1 MIFSSKVNFP
11 ANLGKNNEYTEK
23 NMNKL
28 WGWLSLG
35 ETKTHNNTELLV
47 SMGKT
52 AHTRTDEI
60 TSSIHGNCALATDNP
75 HSLADEQN
83 LHVILIGQPR
93 IDGGIPPTSTA
104 QQFLTLWRQ
113 FGRDALQKIS
123 GPFALVVIDS
133 HANTAL
139 LAIDRIGVHSLA
151 FSTSGNNLVFASRAD
166 TVAAHPEVGT
176 QISAQALYNYFYF
189 FDVPAPGTIFQNVE
203 KLLPGQYAWFENGQL
218 ERNFYWHLRYR
229 DQPRKDFEPMS
240 QRFHKIL
247 RESVGRSADDESA
260 AAFLSG
266 GTDSSTVAGILSELR
281 GKPARTYSIG
291 FSAEGFDEMAYA
303 RIAAKRFGLDMR
315 EYYLKPQDILDTLPV
330 IARQYDEP
338 FANESAV
345 PTYFCAKM
353 AHADGYRVM
362 LAGDGGDEIF
372 GGNARYAKQKIF
384 ETYHTLPASL
394 RHGLIEPFAALPGLD
409 RLPPSRKLQ
418 SYLRQANTPLPE
430 RMESYNYTY
439 RQPLEQMF
447 TVDFLANI
455 NPHMPVAML
464 KDAYDRT
471 ESRSYIN
478 RMLHLDL
485 KFTLAD
491 NDLRKVNGMTEA
503 AGIEVRYPL
512 LDDAMVAFSGEVPPD
527 WKVKGQYL
535 RWFFKQALKGY
546 LPDEII
552 NKSKH
557 GFGLPFG
564 IWARDYAPLRERIE
578 DRLSDFKK
586 RGWIQPAYI
595 DQIRAEHMTEHATYF
610 GKMLWVI
617 VMLEEWLDQRNL

>member
-1 MIFSSKVNFP
+1 
-11 ANLGKNNEYTEK
+11 
-23 NMNKL
+23 MNKV
-28 WGWLSLG
+28 WGWLSQDISEFQHSSERL
-35 ETKTHNNTELLV
+35 TT
-47 SMGKT
+47 MGKT
-52 AHTRTDEI
+52 AHTQSANI
-60 TSSIHGNCALATDNP
+60 ASSIQGNCALATDST
-75 HSLADEQN
+75 HSIAEQDG
-83 LHVILIGQPR
+83 LRVALIGQPR
-93 IDGGIPPTSTA
+93 MEDVSAATSPA
-104 QQFLTLWRQ
+104 QQFLALWQQ

-123 GPFALVVIDS
+123 GAFALVVLDS

-151 FSTSGNNLVFASRAD
+151 FAKHGSGLVFASRAD
-166 TVAAHPEVGT
+166 TVAAHPEVGS

-189 FDVPAPGTIFQNVE
+189 FDIPAPGTIFRGVE

-218 ERNFYWHLRYR
+218 GRNFYWHLKYR
-229 DQPRKDFEPMS
+229 DQPRNDFAPMS
-240 QRFHKIL
+240 ERFHKIL
-247 RESVGRSADDESA
+247 RESVGRSAENELTA
-260 AAFLSG
+260 TFLSG

-281 GKPARTYSIG
+281 DKPVRTYSIG
-291 FSAEGFDEMAYA
+291 FSADGFDEMEYA

-315 EYYLKPQDILDTLPV
+315 EYYLKPQDILDILPV
-330 IARQYDEP
+330 IAGHYDEP

-345 PTYFCAKM
+345 PTYFCARM
-353 AHADGYRVM
+353 AHDDGYRVM

-384 ETYHTLPASL
+384 ETYHNLPAAL
-394 RHGLIEPFAALPGLD
+394 RHGLIEPLAALPGLD
-409 RLPPSRKLQ
+409 RFPPSRKLQ
-418 SYLRQANTPLPE
+418 SYLRQANMPLPE

-439 RQPLEQMF
+439 RQPLAQMF
-447 TVDFLANI
+447 TADFLSNI
-455 NPHMPVAML
+455 NPLLPASML
-464 KDAYDRT
+464 KDVYGRT
-471 ESRSYIN
+471 DSDSYIN

-535 RWFFKQALKGY
+535 RWFFKQSLKGY

-586 RGWIQPAYI
+586 RGWMQPEYI
-595 DQIRAEHMTEHATYF
+595 DRIRAEHMTEHATYF

>member
-1 MIFSSKVNFP
+1 
-11 ANLGKNNEYTEK
+11 
-23 NMNKL
+23 MNKL
-28 WGWLSLG
+28 WGWLNITTAHAQDG
-35 ETKTHNNTELLV
+35 INLLT

-52 AHTRTDEI
+52 SHANPDS
-60 TSSIHGNCALATDNP
+60 TSSLMHGNAALAAD
-75 HSLADEQN
+75 SLLSIAEEN
-83 LHVILIGQPR
+83 GLSIALIGQPHL
-93 IDGGIPPTSTA
+93 DGVPTSA
-104 QQFLTLWRQ
+104 QQLLPLWRQ
-113 FGRDALQKIS
+113 LGRDTLQKIS
-123 GPFALVVIDS
+123 GSFALAVLDEN
-133 HANTAL
+133 ANTAL
-139 LAIDRIGVHSLA
+139 LAIDRTGINSLS
-151 FSTSGNNLVFASRAD
+151 FSVIDGGLVFASRSD
-166 TVAAHPEVGT
+166 TVAAHPAVGT

-189 FDVPAPGTIFQNVE
+189 FHVPAPGTIYQNIE
-203 KLLPGQYAWFENGQL
+203 KLLPGQYVRFENGQL
-218 ERNFYWHLRYR
+218 ERAFYWHLSYR
-229 DQPRKDFEPMS
+229 DQSRTDFDPMS
-240 QRFHKIL
+240 ERFHKIL
-247 RESVGRSADDESA
+247 RESVGRSAGDEKTT
-260 AAFLSG
+260 AFLSG

-281 GKPARTYSIG
+281 NEPVRTYSIG
-291 FSAEGFDEMAYA
+291 FSAEGFDEMEYA
-303 RIAAKRFGLDMR
+303 RIAARRFGLDMR
-315 EYYLKPQDILDTLPV
+315 EYYLQPQDILDTIPV
-330 IARQYDEP
+330 IARHYDEP

-353 AHADGYRVM
+353 AQADGYRVM

-372 GGNARYAKQKIF
+372 GGNERYAKQKIF
-384 ETYHTLPASL
+384 ETYQTLPAAL
-394 RHGLIEPFAALPGLD
+394 RHCLIEPLAALPGLD
-409 RLPPSRKLQ
+409 RFPPSRKLQ

-430 RMESYNYTY
+430 RMETYNFTY
-439 RQPLEQMF
+439 RQPLDQMF
-447 TVDFLANI
+447 MSAFLAEVNA
-455 NPHMPVAML
+455 HLPVSML
-464 KDAYDRT
+464 KDTYDHT
-471 ESRSYIN
+471 DSSSYIN
-478 RMLHLDL
+478 RMLHLDM

-535 RWFFKQALKGY
+535 RWFFKQSLKGY

-595 DQIRAEHMTEHATYF
+595 DHIRNEHMNEHATYF

-617 VMLEEWLDQRNL
+617 VMLEEWLAQRNL